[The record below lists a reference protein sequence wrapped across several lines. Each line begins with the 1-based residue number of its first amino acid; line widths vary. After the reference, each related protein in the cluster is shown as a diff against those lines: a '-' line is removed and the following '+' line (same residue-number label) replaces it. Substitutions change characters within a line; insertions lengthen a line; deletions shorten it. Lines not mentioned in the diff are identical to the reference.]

1 MATVIKKISELD
13 HMEELTSSSNVIIEE
28 NGEAKRF
35 SAASLGKVKTV
46 NGVEPDENGNI
57 EVEVGGSG
65 GGVSSWNDL
74 TDRPFYEENVV
85 LDIHWDGEIGDR
97 EYVDLS
103 GDGSQIMVHVS
114 DYTFTKELV
123 GTTIGFTVTDDNGV
137 TTDETIVLPSE
148 HVVSYLGITMIG
160 ESQAVVIPYDNFEF
174 MGELIFPKAG
184 LYFAKTEGQFVTTS
198 LTGEATVVHKLDEKY
213 TDNPLVI
220 NITDMENPEVDYDAV
235 QKAYNNNDGVF
246 VRINDNLCSANIL
259 CVPAS
264 ADMPI
269 DIYVVTF
276 SIGELNTAS
285 GDIPSVD
292 KYNFGIFVLP
302 AMMGG
307 AEFIELP
314 TIPPATEEPSLIV
327 SHGYGYEPVPME
339 EVLEMALPPVGDDGQ
354 ILGVVDGAWVPMD
367 APSGLPEVTADKNGN
382 VLTVVD
388 GAWSAMD
395 APSGLPEVT
404 TENNGNVLTVVDG
417 AWSVGEIE
425 IPTVPTTMPN
435 PNAVT
440 FTGAVEATY
449 DGSSA
454 VSIEIPKLP
463 EATADNDGAF
473 LRIVDG
479 VPTWVMLEIAEEGA
493 Y

>member
-13 HMEELTSSSNVIIEE
+13 QMEELTSSSNVIIEE

-57 EVEVGGSG
+57 EVEAGAG

-74 TDRPFYEENVV
+74 TDKPFYEEEVA
-85 LDIHWDGEIGDR
+85 LDIQWDGEIGDR
-97 EYVDLS
+97 VYVDLN
-103 GDGSQIMVHVS
+103 GDGSQLMVHVS
-114 DYTFTKELV
+114 DYTLTKELV
-123 GTTIGFTVTDDNGV
+123 GTTIGFTATDDNGV
-137 TTDETIVLPSE
+137 TTDETIVLSSE
-148 HVVSYLGITMIG
+148 HIISYMGMTIIG
-160 ESQAVVIPYDNFEF
+160 ESQAVVIPHDNFEF
-174 MGELIFPKAG
+174 MGELVFPKAG
-184 LYFAKTEGQFVTTS
+184 LYFAKAEGQFVTTS
-198 LTGEATVVHKLDEKY
+198 LTGEVTVVHKLDEKY

-235 QKAYNNNDGVF
+235 QKAYNNNEVVLVKF
-246 VRINDNLCSANIL
+246 FDNLCNADIV

-264 ADMPI
+264 SNLPM

-276 SIGELNTAS
+276 SVGELNTGS
-285 GDIPSVD
+285 GGTPSVD

-307 AEFIELP
+307 AEVIELP

-327 SHGYGYEPVPME
+327 SVDYGYEPVPME
-339 EVLEMALPPVGDDGQ
+339 EVLGMALPPVGDDGQ
-354 ILGVVDGAWVPMD
+354 ILGVVDGAWSAME
-367 APSGLPEVTADKNGN
+367 APSGLPEVTAD
-382 VLTVVD
+382 
-388 GAWSAMD
+388 
-395 APSGLPEVT
+395 
-404 TENNGNVLTVVDG
+404 NNGNVLTVVDG
-417 AWSVGEIE
+417 AWSVREIE
-425 IPTVPTTMPN
+425 ISEQQNITVNGVSPDESGNIQIELPTVPATLPN
-435 PNAVT
+435 PNAIT
-440 FTGAVEATY
+440 FTGAVEVTY
-449 DGSSA
+449 DGSGA
-454 VSIEIPKLP
+454 VSVEIPVAEKELP
-463 EATADNDGAF
+463 EATADNNGAF